1 MKILFVTIHFGEYIN
16 EIVREMKNNG
26 NSVDIIYT
34 DNYLIN
40 PAYFIYK
47 ITKGRFQI
55 ITDIEYQKRKF
66 AKYEK
71 ENYDVIFTL
80 VGRGIDEKLFGNF
93 LQSQK
98 KAYKVLY
105 LWDDVK
111 RISEF
116 ERIKKFYDKIYSFDP
131 KDCERYGFT
140 HFPLFYCNQ
149 FRYPLCEK
157 DIDLTCI
164 GGLHSDRYNVLCEL
178 KNQFKNYNAF
188 FYLKTTF
195 LHFLKILL
203 DLREKN
209 ISIIHFKRLTLKK
222 TAEITLKSNVM
233 VDLPFE
239 SQTGLTIRTFEA
251 MAAHTKLATTNADII
266 NYDFYNPA
274 NIIIIDRTKAEIPKD
289 FLKSQFQSIP
299 LKIMEKYSIKSWV
312 NTIISKE
319 E

>member
-1 MKILFVTIHFGEYIN
+1 MVSPPLH
-16 EIVREMKNNG
+16 
-26 NSVDIIYT
+26 
-34 DNYLIN
+34 
-40 PAYFIYK
+40 YFSML
-47 ITKGRFQI
+47 
-55 ITDIEYQKRKF
+55 
-66 AKYEK
+66 
-71 ENYDVIFTL
+71 FTL

-149 FRYPLCEK
+149 FRYLLCEK
-157 DIDLTCI
+157 DIDLSCI

-178 KNQFKNYNAF
+178 KDQFKNYNVF

-209 ISIIHFKRLTLKK
+209 ISITHFKRLTLKK
-222 TAEITLKSNVM
+222 TAEITLKSNEWWTYHLNLKQ
-233 VDLPFE
+233 D
-239 SQTGLTIRTFEA
+239 SQLGHLRLWPLI
-251 MAAHTKLATTNADII
+251 
-266 NYDFYNPA
+266 
-274 NIIIIDRTKAEIPKD
+274 
-289 FLKSQFQSIP
+289 QSLQQRMLI
-299 LKIMEKYSIKSWV
+299 L
-312 NTIISKE
+312 
-319 E
+319 